1 MNFGLNTLQIE
12 DDPKKLDALYKLDAI
27 KETITVLEILI
38 KKNANPEDIMR
49 DFSKSK
55 TSSDWII
62 VFAHM
67 ASWYYYTQK
76 KKEGK

>member
-1 MNFGLNTLQIE
+1 MYDE
-12 DDPKKLDALYKLDAI
+12 DNPKKLDALYKLNAI
-27 KETITVLEILI
+27 KETVTVLETFI
-38 KKNANPEDIMR
+38 KNYAKPEDIMR
-49 DFSKSK
+49 DFSKTK